1 MANVLDTWT
10 RGLVVNRVGRASDL
24 SRGEIEQFMG
34 ETLGSL
40 SVISEIPEDEVVQEA
55 EREEVP
61 VTVHNPECPASR
73 AIYELAEVITGE
85 SELPY
90 EPYEEEEVDR
100 TVEKLTRA
108 LTGSRS

>member
-1 MANVLDTWT
+1 M
-10 RGLVVNRVGRASDL
+10 VVNRVGRSSDL
-24 SRGEIEQFMG
+24 SRREIEHFMG

-40 SVISEIPEDEVVQEA
+40 SVLSEIPEDETVQEA
-55 EREEVP
+55 EREEIP
-61 VTVHNPECPASR
+61 VTVYEPEALASQ
-73 AIYELAEVITGE
+73 AIYELAGLVAGG

-108 LTGSRS
+108 LTGPQS